1 MRHGLA
7 ETEIGGVGEG
17 GHQLGDPHP
26 VRVRTAL
33 HPRSLPPPTAPKAQM
48 SGAATQLLRIACI
61 FFSIATTINSC
72 CGVGL
77 NCTNSQPAA
86 AFAV

>member
-1 MRHGLA
+1 VA
-7 ETEIGGVGEG
+7 INSAI
-17 GHQLGDPHP
+17 
-26 VRVRTAL
+26 RTPSVSARL
-33 HPRSLPPPTAPKAQM
+33 CTPAAYRRLPPPTATKAQL